1 MLLILEVILT
11 IFAWRK
17 GWKWLALLPVGI
29 VLILG
34 LLIGFSIG
42 ISGGDVAP
50 TTGIALFLDIS
61 TIIVLII
68 MIIKPKTLVK
78 KEKED
83 DLKNEENS

>member
-50 TTGIALFLDIS
+50 TTGIFRYKCYYCTYYYDN
-61 TIIVLII
+61 
-68 MIIKPKTLVK
+68 KT
-78 KEKED
+78 
-83 DLKNEENS
+83 